1 MMVPS
6 LYYLRLI
13 FSADPSPR
21 GRLIY
26 GATVCF
32 SLAGLHLL
40 SLILISYQVIFLG
53 YNNRLRLPHTIK
65 ILFQTCIVIILF
77 SICWVIYM
85 QLMMHIY
92 PQMQMGVIET
102 AKKLYNYPKIFE
114 KILKPVVIYGIT
126 YEFALS
132 FLALA
137 FIIIYGSPEKK
148 GDKELNVILAILLLG
163 FSGVGIA
170 KTYYSHIR
178 YIYFLYPFGLFFFS
192 LLTISLWKYTKNS
205 KLVVMTLFF
214 LIFGSYLCFQ
224 IVTSWDKVVNA
235 GPGSEEKFSYS
246 RTYLDYKTCGNF
258 LAKNRSDS
266 DYVIAL
272 ASAHQSAVYSGT
284 INACFRPKLKEHR
297 GRDFHYITGSK
308 FFDTRKDLITI
319 LNEQVRKDGEL
330 WIIMN
335 KNYFTNNSW
344 EYNII
349 QKLEGCV
356 ACKGKDNL
364 TNLARISAPNFLS
377 LLNDENI

>member
-1 MMVPS
+1 
-6 LYYLRLI
+6 
-13 FSADPSPR
+13 
-21 GRLIY
+21 
-26 GATVCF
+26 
-32 SLAGLHLL
+32 
-40 SLILISYQVIFLG
+40 
-53 YNNRLRLPHTIK
+53 
-65 ILFQTCIVIILF
+65 
-77 SICWVIYM
+77 
-85 QLMMHIY
+85 
-92 PQMQMGVIET
+92 MQMGVIET

-297 GRDFHYITGSK
+297 GMDFHYITGSR
-308 FFDTRKDLITI
+308 FFDTRKDLIKI
-319 LNEQVRKDGEL
+319 LHEEVRKDGEL

-349 QKLEGCV
+349 KKLEGYV
-356 ACKGKDNL
+356 SCKGKDNL
-364 TNLARISAPNFLS
+364 TFLAKNSPSTFLS
-377 LLNDENI
+377 LLNEENK